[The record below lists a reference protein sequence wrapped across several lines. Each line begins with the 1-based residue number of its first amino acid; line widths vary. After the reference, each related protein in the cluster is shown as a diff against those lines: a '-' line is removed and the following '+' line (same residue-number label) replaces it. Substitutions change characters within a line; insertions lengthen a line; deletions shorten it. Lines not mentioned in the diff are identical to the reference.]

1 MPFNNPEENQDKNAA
16 PVTELEPD
24 YPAGVPRI
32 ASNMS
37 AGILPVGSPTRIL
50 LPGARSAFW
59 QMRPQS
65 AVRGQG
71 FGHQIADMEQEQAS
85 PLGGAFSLGK
95 GMRPPQ
101 REEIGYRIL
110 GLNAERAKRLL
121 VGQAQLLPNQKSSGM
136 PRPEPLL
143 YTESTGA
150 GFNGDPQSQGIF
162 SSFVPVGADVSSPN
176 RMGNGVNRISAEPH
190 ELSRFSGRVP
200 SGSFKAS
207 TSRFSGPAVS
217 TKSAEAAPQNQ
228 TSSES
233 ANHVSGGFVDP
244 RSQAADTLKSM
255 AEFLKWRNQNF
266 RSYGGGKWEAPSGR
280 LYTDEDL
287 WAIYPME
294 RQQEAAAQRRREQ
307 EKYATGVATGKTVT
321 IAYADGTKERRTGN
335 HPQRDNNPGNME
347 AGSFTAGRGAVAKD
361 QGFAVFP
368 SAEAGWAAMDANL
381 RSDDYWNLTIDQAI
395 YNWAPPRNAR
405 GQIINDTARYQKQ
418 VRAALGVAGDT
429 KVSSLTPQQ
438 FEELKQAI
446 ARVEG
451 FYEKRPGKKVN
462 IVVVPPDRPSVIPRN

>member
-121 VGQAQLLPNQKSSGM
+121 VGQAQSLPNQKSSGM

-176 RMGNGVNRISAEPH
+176 RMGNGVNRIGAEPR
-190 ELSRFSGRVP
+190 ELSRFSDRVP
-200 SGSFKAS
+200 SSSFKQAHRVLAGLPLALS
-207 TSRFSGPAVS
+207 PLRLHHRIKRPQNRPIR
-217 TKSAEAAPQNQ
+217 SAE
-228 TSSES
+228 
-233 ANHVSGGFVDP
+233 G
-244 RSQAADTLKSM
+244 L
-255 AEFLKWRNQNF
+255 
-266 RSYGGGKWEAPSGR
+266 
-280 LYTDEDL
+280 
-287 WAIYPME
+287 
-294 RQQEAAAQRRREQ
+294 
-307 EKYATGVATGKTVT
+307 
-321 IAYADGTKERRTGN
+321 
-335 HPQRDNNPGNME
+335 
-347 AGSFTAGRGAVAKD
+347 
-361 QGFAVFP
+361 
-368 SAEAGWAAMDANL
+368 
-381 RSDDYWNLTIDQAI
+381 
-395 YNWAPPRNAR
+395 
-405 GQIINDTARYQKQ
+405 
-418 VRAALGVAGDT
+418 
-429 KVSSLTPQQ
+429 
-438 FEELKQAI
+438 
-446 ARVEG
+446 
-451 FYEKRPGKKVN
+451 
-462 IVVVPPDRPSVIPRN
+462 